1 MREME
6 EDAAK
11 NSILLYDKDE
21 VSNVTGLQDQVEALC
36 QCQVDHLKA
45 IHGFILHYENMTH
58 IPAEQFLS
66 IKGVVLTDE
75 DHIIMPPNDEIKDS
89 LDEESRVQEVC
100 TPKYLKH
107 NLIINVTIGH
117 IPG

>member
-21 VSNVTGLQDQVEALC
+21 VSNVTSLQDQVEALC
-36 QCQVDHLKA
+36 QCQVDHLQA
-45 IHGFILHYENMTH
+45 IQGFILHYENRTH

-66 IKGVVLTDE
+66 IKGIVLTDE

-89 LDEESRVQEVC
+89 SNEEEESRVKEVSEH
-100 TPKYLKH
+100 KYLY
-107 NLIINVTIGH
+107 L
-117 IPG
+117 

>member
-21 VSNVTGLQDQVEALC
+21 VSNVTSLQDQVEALC
-36 QCQVDHLKA
+36 QCQVDHLQA
-45 IHGFILHYENMTH
+45 IQGFILHYENRTH

-66 IKGVVLTDE
+66 IKGIVLTDE

-89 LDEESRVQEVC
+89 SNEESRVREVSEH
-100 TPKYLKH
+100 KYL
-107 NLIINVTIGH
+107 
-117 IPG
+117 